1 MGQFIACLNGKFI
14 PAKEL
19 KLNSKNR
26 SFKYGDGIFETI
38 RVVEGRICFFNA
50 HFERILKGLSFL
62 EIETKGLNK
71 DYLLQIVNQ
80 LLKENDI
87 TKGARLRIH
96 FWRSE
101 GGFYAPTHN
110 DLNWLAE
117 VEPLAQNFYQF
128 NEEGFQIDI
137 YDGLQKPI
145 NALSNIK
152 SANALLYIKAG
163 LEKNK
168 RKLDELLLLNE
179 KGFLA
184 EGISSNLFLV
194 VGESIMTPSL
204 QQGCLEGVMRKQIIS
219 LAQYKNIRVV
229 EGAIDRE
236 ILFRADEL
244 FFTNT
249 ITGIRW
255 AKAYRNKRFFNKTS
269 KSLNETLNQLLLSS
283 LMDFQEN

>member
-19 KLNSKNR
+19 KLSSKNR

-38 RVVEGRICFFNA
+38 RVLEGRVCFFNS
-50 HFERILKGLSFL
+50 HFERIIKGLAFL
-62 EIETKGLNK
+62 EINSQALQKEK
-71 DYLLQIVNQ
+71 LLEMLHQ
-80 LLKENDI
+80 LLEENDI
-87 TKGARLRIH
+87 KKGARLRLH

-117 VEPLAQNFYQF
+117 VEPLAQNFFQY
-128 NEEGFQIDI
+128 NEEGYQIDI
-137 YDGLQKPI
+137 YEGLQKPI
-145 NALSNIK
+145 NPLSNIK

-163 LEKNK
+163 IEKNK
-168 RKLDELLLLNE
+168 RKLDEMLLLNE

-184 EGISSNLFLV
+184 EGISHNLFLV
-194 VGESIMTPSL
+194 VGESLMTPSL
-204 QQGCLEGVMRKQIIS
+204 QQGCLEGVMRKQIIN

-229 EGAIDRE
+229 KGAIDRE

-244 FFTNT
+244 FFTNA

-255 AKAYRNKRFFNKTS
+255 AKAYRNKRYFNKTS
-269 KSLNETLNQLLLSS
+269 KMLNETLNKMLLSS